1 MALFCQARTDGRC
14 QVAVFTVAAAASAAG
29 KRHRVAI
36 AAGLALV
43 VEITETQRDTARR
56 TEQAA
61 GTGGVFRRHLTLS
74 VSGGSAAKPAP
85 TGVYRVERTG
95 KQPAPADAA
104 RAGELNRRG
113 QPLLADLAHQP
124 LAGAGEVD

>member
-1 MALFCQARTDGRC
+1 MPDGG
-14 QVAVFTVAAAASAAG
+14 AV
-29 KRHRVAI
+29 
-36 AAGLALV
+36 
-43 VEITETQRDTARR
+43 
-56 TEQAA
+56 
-61 GTGGVFRRHLTLS
+61 
-74 VSGGSAAKPAP
+74 KPAP